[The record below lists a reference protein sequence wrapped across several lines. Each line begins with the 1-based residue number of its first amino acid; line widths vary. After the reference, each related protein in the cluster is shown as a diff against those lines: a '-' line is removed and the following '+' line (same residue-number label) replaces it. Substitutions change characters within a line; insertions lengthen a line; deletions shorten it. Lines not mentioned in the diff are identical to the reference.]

1 MLGLIVVCAETGAGL
16 TPHALLDALLGAP
29 LLARGIAGALP
40 TDEAVT
46 GVLVVPADLVD
57 KVKAEVIE
65 RFGLDEVDR
74 VVAGGPDRKSALQA
88 GLDALPAD
96 VDVVVVQEGARVL
109 TPVGLVDKVV
119 AAARAAADDNAAAVP
134 AVVLKDVIGADE
146 QGTLMSLDVRPQLRA
161 LQGPSAFKLAALKN
175 ALQAGAANNG
185 GHDGG
190 DFSEVEACARAGGS
204 VTLVAGD
211 DDNRLLRDAAD
222 ASRALEVFARRAADY
237 AFVYPSDLLPD
248 DPLQKAL
255 DPSEART
262 GNGQSGS

>member
-16 TPHALLDALLGAP
+16 APHALLDALLGAP

-65 RFGLDEVDR
+65 RFGLDEIDR
-74 VVAGGPDRKSALQA
+74 VVAGGPDRKSALLA
-88 GLDALPAD
+88 GLEALPAD
-96 VDVVVVQEGARVL
+96 VDLVVVQEGARVL
-109 TPVGLVDKVV
+109 TPVGLCDRVV
-119 AAARAAADDNAAAVP
+119 AAARAGSGSDGAVP
-134 AVVLKDVIGADE
+134 AIVLRDVVGADE
-146 QGTLMSLDVRPQLRA
+146 GGTLMSLDVRPHLRA
-161 LQGPSAFKLAALKN
+161 LQGPSVFKLAALKA
-175 ALQAGAANNG
+175 ALATTS
-185 GHDGG
+185 DGE
-190 DFSEVEACARAGGS
+190 FSEVEVCVRNGG
-204 VTLVAGD
+204 TIALVAGD

-248 DPLQKAL
+248 DPLAKAL
-255 DPSEART
+255 DPSETRT
-262 GNGQSGS
+262 GNG

>member
-16 TPHALLDALLGAP
+16 APHALLDALLGAP

-57 KVKAEVIE
+57 KVKAEVVA
-65 RFGLDEVDR
+65 RFGLDEIDR

-96 VDVVVVQEGARVL
+96 VDLVVVQDGARAL
-109 TPVGLVDKVV
+109 TPVGLCDRVV
-119 AAARAAADDNAAAVP
+119 AAARAATDGAVAAVTL
-134 AVVLKDVIGADE
+134 ADVVGADE
-146 QGTLMSLDVRPQLRA
+146 GGTLMSLDVRPQLRA
-161 LQGPSAFKLAALKN
+161 LQGPAVLKVSSLKAAL
-175 ALQAGAANNG
+175 ATATE
-185 GHDGG
+185 G
-190 DFSEVEACARAGGS
+190 DFSEVEVCAKGGGS
-204 VTLVAGD
+204 ITLVAGD

-222 ASRALEVFARRAADY
+222 ASRALEVFSRRAADY

-248 DPLQKAL
+248 DPLAKAL
-255 DPSEART
+255 DASEAR
-262 GNGQSGS
+262 SS